1 MSQGCLYLSAADE
14 IVALADENI
23 QEPITRGREHHKP
36 RPPSSIEHIYSKKT
50 RGQSEIDVDE
60 VGLFSPHH
68 WEVFSRFMYRFFS
81 MLASF
86 LQPSLSFAC
95 SVLYACALRPTFVL
109 SRDARRADEVCN
121 AVQRGLP
128 SLLIFLFSSSRRRFG
143 RFLLELDVVACLL
156 RRGAQSRPS
165 VSRAIE
171 EVETGSA
178 SEAFVARRSF
188 FPPVSVHQPS
198 AASMGSSSSNSSLT
212 SSDEVRDYT
221 RHFVGSLLT
230 ARVFLRIISLSR
242 LRR

>member
-1 MSQGCLYLSAADE
+1 MSQGSFYLSAADE

-23 QEPITRGREHHKP
+23 QEPITRKREHHKP
-36 RPPSSIEHIYSKKT
+36 RPPSSMDHIYSKKT

-109 SRDARRADEVCN
+109 SRDARRAEEVCN

-128 SLLIFLFSSSRRRFG
+128 SLLIFFYFHRVAVGSAASSLSWMLSLVFFGVARNPGRPSRALSRKWRRVPRAKPLLPGALSSPPCQFISRRR
-143 RFLLELDVVACLL
+143 
-156 RRGAQSRPS
+156 RRWEVPPQT
-165 VSRAIE
+165 RA
-171 EVETGSA
+171 
-178 SEAFVARRSF
+178 
-188 FPPVSVHQPS
+188 
-198 AASMGSSSSNSSLT
+198 
-212 SSDEVRDYT
+212 
-221 RHFVGSLLT
+221 
-230 ARVFLRIISLSR
+230 
-242 LRR
+242 